1 MEFDNDLGLELLMN
15 SKKKL
20 PSDSISISSRSSFAA
35 SGPGPGPK
43 VEKVDVL
50 QHLVPPKYNRG
61 NYNAG
66 AEDDDDDNADEYE
79 EGDDDEG
86 DDEDAED
93 DEFSDSQENT
103 FQQPRQQQ
111 QPQQQRFHQFQQQ
124 APRQSDEDII
134 NEKKELLY
142 QFERLEKKGVR
153 LPRKFT
159 LASNLE
165 EMRMEY
171 ERIKRDRE
179 IDTSVKFQK
188 RMMMTAVSGIEFAAD
203 KFPFLGAK
211 LSGWSNNVNDE
222 LDEYEDIFTELH
234 DKYKG
239 KAKMS
244 PELRLLGGL
253 AGSAFMYH
261 LTHKFSN
268 SLPGLD
274 AVLKQNPELAA
285 KLAEATRNQMNQQQ
299 DTAGSFFGNLGG
311 MFGNIFAG
319 GGQAPPP
326 SMPPDM
332 APNFGSQ
339 QQAQQGQSQQQPQQS
354 RPSNVRMRGP
364 SNVDDILNEL
374 NSMEMNENRV
384 EMMSNI
390 SENELLD
397 ELPDDVSGINGLFI
411 DKNTLNL

>member
-35 SGPGPGPK
+35 SGPSGPK

-61 NYNAG
+61 NFDAG
-66 AEDDDDDNADEYE
+66 AEDDDDDNAGDYE
-79 EGDDDEG
+79 DG
-86 DDEDAED
+86 DDEDEEEEE
-93 DEFSDSQENT
+93 EFSDSQENT
-103 FQQPRQQQ
+103 FQQPRHQ

-124 APRQSDEDII
+124 APRPSDEDII

-171 ERIKRDRE
+171 DRIKRDRE
-179 IDTSVKFQK
+179 IDMSVKFQK

-311 MFGNIFAG
+311 MFGNIFSG

-326 SMPPDM
+326 PMPPDM
-332 APNFGSQ
+332 APNFSSQ
-339 QQAQQGQSQQQPQQS
+339 QQQSAQQGQA

-364 SNVDDILNEL
+364 SNVDDILSEL
-374 NSMEMNENRV
+374 NSMEINENRV

-397 ELPDDVSGINGLFI
+397 ELPDDVSGINGLFV

>member
-20 PSDSISISSRSSFAA
+20 PSDSVSISSRSSFAA
-35 SGPGPGPK
+35 SGPAGPK

-61 NYNAG
+61 NFDAG

-79 EGDDDEG
+79 EGDDE
-86 DDEDAED
+86 DEDDAEE

-103 FQQPRQQQ
+103 FQQPRHQQQQ

-171 ERIKRDRE
+171 DRIKRDRE

-274 AVLKQNPELAA
+274 AVLKQNPDLAA

-339 QQAQQGQSQQQPQQS
+339 QAQSQQQSQQQS